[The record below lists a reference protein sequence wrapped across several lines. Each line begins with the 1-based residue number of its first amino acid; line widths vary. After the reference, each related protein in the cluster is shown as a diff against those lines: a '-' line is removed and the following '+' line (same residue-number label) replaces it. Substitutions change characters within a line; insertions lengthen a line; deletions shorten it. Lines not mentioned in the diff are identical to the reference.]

1 MIKMGIDPDNK
12 AKYIKLTKHVII
24 ATVLITISLTLIE
37 IPKYYF
43 GSSVEVTDGQVS
55 DMTIGKI
62 EDADCQGRETINIDG
77 RRYVVTDINVKLSAL
92 KDNQAFIKVI
102 QTSNELGERQL
113 QNCSILRAFSECQGA
128 FKGYIQKFINNAFTI
143 VIQLLLVQF
152 AIILLN
158 GGHFVLA
165 FTTSSIALR
174 TPTMLQEFM
183 ISSGGGSTSGK
194 VNTVS
199 RVVTMFRSGVSKGK

>member
-12 AKYIKLTKHVII
+12 VKYIKLTKHVII

-102 QTSNELGERQL
+102 QTSNELGECQL

-128 FKGYIQKFINNAFTI
+128 FKGYFAEIKFFRDSDGMIFPVTTTYSEYIQMKSND
-143 VIQLLLVQF
+143 
-152 AIILLN
+152 
-158 GGHFVLA
+158 G
-165 FTTSSIALR
+165 
-174 TPTMLQEFM
+174 
-183 ISSGGGSTSGK
+183 
-194 VNTVS
+194 
-199 RVVTMFRSGVSKGK
+199 GVSVNGR

>member
-128 FKGYIQKFINNAFTI
+128 FKGYFAEIKFFRDSDGMIFPVTTTYSEYIQMKS
-143 VIQLLLVQF
+143 
-152 AIILLN
+152 N
-158 GGHFVLA
+158 GG
-165 FTTSSIALR
+165 
-174 TPTMLQEFM
+174 
-183 ISSGGGSTSGK
+183 
-194 VNTVS
+194 
-199 RVVTMFRSGVSKGK
+199 GVSVNGR

>member
-1 MIKMGIDPDNK
+1 M
-12 AKYIKLTKHVII
+12 LV
-24 ATVLITISLTLIE
+24 
-37 IPKYYF
+37 F
-43 GSSVEVTDGQVS
+43 GLLN
-55 DMTIGKI
+55 
-62 EDADCQGRETINIDG
+62 AN
-77 RRYVVTDINVKLSAL
+77 
-92 KDNQAFIKVI
+92 
-102 QTSNELGERQL
+102 
-113 QNCSILRAFSECQGA
+113 QGA

-152 AIILLN
+152 AILLLN

-174 TPTMLQEFM
+174 TPAMLQEFM

-199 RVVTMFRSGVSKGK
+199 RVVTMFRSGISKGR

>member
-128 FKGYIQKFINNAFTI
+128 FKGYFAEIKFFRDSDGMIFPVTTTYSEYIQMKS
-143 VIQLLLVQF
+143 
-152 AIILLN
+152 N
-158 GGHFVLA
+158 GG
-165 FTTSSIALR
+165 
-174 TPTMLQEFM
+174 
-183 ISSGGGSTSGK
+183 
-194 VNTVS
+194 
-199 RVVTMFRSGVSKGK
+199 GVGINGR